1 LSAGI
6 KLSEH
11 DTWWTSSAFFTKLL
25 DDLQAH
31 YHSDEE
37 TGRCLVNLSVVGFL
51 SVDIYD
57 PDFGTRLLRMIY
69 SVAKDT
75 LDGTI
80 KTDPLLN
87 FSGNDLVSY
96 YRTSLE
102 ELVALL
108 EVDGRYNGRLRTRS
122 GNDT

>member
-1 LSAGI
+1 M
-6 KLSEH
+6 
-11 DTWWTSSAFFTKLL
+11 
-25 DDLQAH
+25 
-31 YHSDEE
+31 
-37 TGRCLVNLSVVGFL
+37 NLSVVGFL